1 LSANGLCL
9 RFASTINPEEEA
21 MNALLLRKKKEW
33 EFQNERYLLR
43 LVETSADVSIESVK
57 KAGLLTSFLMY
68 ILYKLLGV
76 VLALLALMFKGPKLA
91 PERTLQQLEIQVR
104 NPFLRI

>member
-1 LSANGLCL
+1 MAFVL

-68 ILYKLLGV
+68 ILYKITGV
-76 VLALLALMFKGPKLA
+76 VLALLALMFKGPNLVL
-91 PERTLQQLEIQVR
+91 ERTPEQLEIQVR
-104 NPFLRI
+104 NPLLRI

>member
-1 LSANGLCL
+1 
-9 RFASTINPEEEA
+9 
-21 MNALLLRKKKEW
+21 MNALLMRKKKEW

-68 ILYKLLGV
+68 ILYKLMGV
-76 VLALLALMFKGPKLA
+76 VLALLALMFKGPRLVRFYSPDIFENLERA
-91 PERTLQQLEIQVR
+91 PEQLEIQVR
-104 NPFLRI
+104 NPILRI

>member
-1 LSANGLCL
+1 
-9 RFASTINPEEEA
+9 
-21 MNALLLRKKKEW
+21 MNALLMRKKKEW

-76 VLALLALMFKGPKLA
+76 VLALLALMFKGPRLVRNHS
-91 PERTLQQLEIQVR
+91 PEFFETLERTPEQLEIQVR
-104 NPFLRI
+104 NPLLRI